1 MFSLL
6 PSRSASQIKCGF
18 SHILLNEDEDVEVDE
33 DLEQFAS
40 YHGVTW
46 EEFTVF
52 DSDLATSMTIEED
65 WERNLVASCSNAEDD
80 CLASSDEDGNNQ
92 DDASA
97 PTISSRVA
105 VNYLQELKEFA
116 LFHKNQ
122 ELQDYFTQSQVIVE
136 QTFSQNNTTQ
146 TKLPDI
152 APDTN
157 ELNTE
162 AI

>member
-1 MFSLL
+1 M
-6 PSRSASQIKCGF
+6 
-18 SHILLNEDEDVEVDE
+18 
-33 DLEQFAS
+33 
-40 YHGVTW
+40 
-46 EEFTVF
+46 
-52 DSDLATSMTIEED
+52 
-65 WERNLVASCSNAEDD
+65 
-80 CLASSDEDGNNQ
+80 
-92 DDASA
+92 
-97 PTISSRVA
+97 
-105 VNYLQELKEFA
+105 NYLQELKEFA

-152 APDTN
+152 APVTN

>member
-18 SHILLNEDEDVEVDE
+18 SHTLLNEDEDVEVDE

-80 CLASSDEDGNNQ
+80 CLASSDEYGNNQ

-105 VNYLQELKEFA
+105 VNYLRDA

-152 APDTN
+152 APVTN

>member
-1 MFSLL
+1 M
-6 PSRSASQIKCGF
+6 P
-18 SHILLNEDEDVEVDE
+18 
-33 DLEQFAS
+33 
-40 YHGVTW
+40 
-46 EEFTVF
+46 
-52 DSDLATSMTIEED
+52 
-65 WERNLVASCSNAEDD
+65 
-80 CLASSDEDGNNQ
+80 
-92 DDASA
+92 
-97 PTISSRVA
+97 SRVA

-122 ELQDYFTQSQVIVE
+122 ELQFTQSQVIVE

-152 APDTN
+152 APVTN